1 MKIRKPDDEKFFKDI
16 VLNDILEEISNEDGV
31 TPNDTSKALKK
42 SSPKK
47 RHSGKKTLFIGV
59 SILLLIGIVIIFKF
73 VADATTVAE
82 DTPAKTTVTNTE
94 NWKMEEDIAGYKKS
108 VSTKVVEEKP
118 VLAKGVKST
127 PVKIKP
133 IPIQKTERELA
144 KEALRQQ
151 MLN

>member
-1 MKIRKPDDEKFFKDI
+1 
-16 VLNDILEEISNEDGV
+16 
-31 TPNDTSKALKK
+31 
-42 SSPKK
+42 
-47 RHSGKKTLFIGV
+47 
-59 SILLLIGIVIIFKF
+59 
-73 VADATTVAE
+73 
-82 DTPAKTTVTNTE
+82 
-94 NWKMEEDIAGYKKS
+94 MEEDIAGYKKS